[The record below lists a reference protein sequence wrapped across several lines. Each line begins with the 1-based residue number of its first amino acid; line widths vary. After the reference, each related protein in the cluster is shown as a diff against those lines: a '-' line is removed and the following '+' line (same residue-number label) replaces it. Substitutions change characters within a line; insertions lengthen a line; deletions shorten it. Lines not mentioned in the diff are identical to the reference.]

1 MYAVPIFAHG
11 VWWFVQMTFLSLIYI
26 ALIYHYSKIR
36 ERAWLIAVESVNLI
50 CLFVYF
56 VEYSITHTQS
66 FLSANSP
73 IIIQTCF
80 FLELLIVL
88 GGLAIGVRKRDKVL
102 GARDSNRD
110 TLNRRNFLFN

>member
-1 MYAVPIFAHG
+1 
-11 VWWFVQMTFLSLIYI
+11 MTLLSFIYI

-36 ERAWLIAVESVNLI
+36 ERFWLIAVESVNLI
-50 CLFVYF
+50 CLCIYF
-56 VEYSITHTQS
+56 VEYSFTHYFVEYSAAHTYS
-66 FLSANSP
+66 FVSANSP

-88 GGLAIGVRKRDKVL
+88 GGLAIGVRKRSKVL

-110 TLNRRNFLFN
+110 SSSRRNFLFS